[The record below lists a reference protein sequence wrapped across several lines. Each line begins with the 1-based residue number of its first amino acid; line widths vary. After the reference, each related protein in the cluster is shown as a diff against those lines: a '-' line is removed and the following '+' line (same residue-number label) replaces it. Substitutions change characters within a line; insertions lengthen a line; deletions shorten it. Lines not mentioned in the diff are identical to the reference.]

1 MLRTRTLL
9 EMTQPDE
16 DKSSG
21 EGWHCPVRVES
32 GIYGKPSSEFVENF
46 AGNGHSATFLLI

>member
-21 EGWHCPVRVES
+21 EGWHCPVRMES